1 MGNNMNNSKW
11 FIFSFLATIL
21 IITSVPLSIYLTAPN
36 TPKTTD
42 FPESALSKFSS
53 YEELVSF
60 LDTESKGSIYSLD
73 NARVQSFGAEDA
85 LVTPTAP
92 EPAPTATEESPQDG
106 GTSDTDFSGTNIQ
119 VEGVDEAD
127 IVKTDGEYI
136 YIVSG
141 NNLTIVKAYP
151 PEEARVVTKLT
162 FDGGIMGIF
171 INGDKLAVFLNEY
184 ILYTFYGGVGMTE
197 PAVAPTP
204 IPEVDTTSVDD
215 NSRVTNGTIENKTEP
230 REPSTEPAVPVLPP
244 PDEPIRIPDEP
255 IVWEPPTTTVKVY
268 DISDKAN
275 PVITRDFSI
284 DGNYFNSR
292 MIGDYIYVVSTM
304 YTLYTVTDVALPRI
318 QQDNE
323 TQVIEAEDIYY
334 YNFSDTSYSFTTL
347 VALNI
352 NNDAQEPT
360 HETIVMG
367 GTSSVYVSTDNI
379 YLTFPDYNWW
389 QEDDTM
395 KTTIQR
401 IQIDEDRMTFAASGE
416 VPGYILNQFSMD
428 EYNGYFRIATTINNF
443 NMRTFAE
450 DQPQSTNNVYV
461 LDMNLNI
468 IGTLE
473 NLAPGE
479 QIYSTRFMGNRC
491 YLVTFRNIDPL
502 FVIDL
507 SNPATPT
514 VLGKLKV
521 TGYSGYLHPYDE
533 NLLIG
538 IGKETIYDAKEDFAW
553 YQGIKISL
561 FDVSD
566 VSNPVEIAKY
576 EIGDRGTDSPILYDH
591 KSLLFDREKN
601 LLVIPVTV
609 AEINESNYPEG
620 VPDNAYGE
628 YAWQGV
634 YIFNISQE
642 GITLKGQI
650 THIDNFDLNFR
661 YYGYYN
667 YEIERT
673 LYIGNV
679 LYTISHMKVKMNSV
693 DTLTE
698 INTVDIK

>member
-1 MGNNMNNSKW
+1 MNNSKW

-21 IITSVPLSIYLTAPN
+21 IISSVPLSIYLTAPTN
-36 TPKTTD
+36 PETSD
-42 FPESALSKFSS
+42 FPELDSALSKFSS

-60 LDTESKGSIYSLD
+60 LETESKGGIFTLD

-85 LVTPTAP
+85 LAAPAAP
-92 EPAPTATEESPQDG
+92 EPAPTAIEESPGDG
-106 GTSDTDFSGTNIQ
+106 GTSNHDYSETNIQ

-151 PEEARVVTKLT
+151 PEEAKVVSKTT
-162 FDGGIMGIF
+162 FEGSIMGIY

-184 ILYTFYGGVGMTE
+184 MIYLFAGGVKT
-197 PAVAPTP
+197 APV
-204 IPEVDTTSVDD
+204 PEIDTATADVNVTDVDVPP
-215 NSRVTNGTIENKTEP
+215 ENKTEP
-230 REPSTEPAVPVLPP
+230 SEPVTEPEPVPLLPP
-244 PDEPIRIPDEP
+244 PDEPIRIPEP

-268 DISDKAN
+268 DISDRAN
-275 PVITRDFSI
+275 PVMTRDFSI
-284 DGNYFNSR
+284 DGNYFSSR
-292 MIGDYIYVVSTM
+292 MIGDYVYIVSTM
-304 YTLYTVTDVALPRI
+304 YTLYTATDVALPRI
-318 QQDNE
+318 HQDNE
-323 TQVIEAEDIYY
+323 TQVIEAEEIYY

-401 IQIDEDRMTFAASGE
+401 IQIDEDKMTFAASGD

-428 EYNGYFRIATTINNF
+428 EYNGYFRIATTINDF
-443 NMRTFAE
+443 NWRTFTE
-450 DQPQSTNNVYV
+450 EPKSTNNVYV
-461 LDMNLNI
+461 LDMNLNTV
-468 IGTLE
+468 GTLE

-491 YLVTFRNIDPL
+491 YVVTFRNVDPL

-507 SNPATPT
+507 SNPAAPT
-514 VLGKLKV
+514 VLGQLKV
-521 TGYSGYLHPYDE
+521 TGYSGYLHPYNE

-601 LLVIPVTV
+601 LLVIPVMV

-628 YAWQGV
+628 YVWQGAYV
-634 YIFNISQE
+634 FNISPE
-642 GITLKGQI
+642 GITLRGQI
-650 THIDNFDLNFR
+650 THIDNFDLDGR

-667 YEIERT
+667 YVIERT
-673 LYIGNV
+673 LYINNV
-679 LYTISHMKVKMNSV
+679 LYTISNMKVKMNSL
-693 DTLTE
+693 DTLAE
-698 INTVDIK
+698 LNTVNLN

>member
-1 MGNNMNNSKW
+1 MVKNMNNSKW

-21 IITSVPLSIYLTAPN
+21 IISSVPLSIYLTAPTN
-36 TPKTTD
+36 PETSD
-42 FPESALSKFSS
+42 FPELDSALSKFSS

-60 LDTESKGSIYSLD
+60 LETESKGGIYTLD
-73 NARVQSFGAEDA
+73 GARVQSFGAEDSLA
-85 LVTPTAP
+85 APTAP
-92 EPAPTATEESPQDG
+92 EPAPTATDAESG
-106 GTSDTDFSGTNIQ
+106 STSETDFSGTNIQ

-151 PEEARVVTKLT
+151 PEEARVVSKLT

-197 PAVAPTP
+197 PAFAPTP
-204 IPEVDTTSVDD
+204 VPAVDSATVDENVTIVDTKPE
-215 NSRVTNGTIENKTEP
+215 NGT
-230 REPSTEPAVPVLPP
+230 EPSEPDTDLEPVPLLPP
-244 PDEPIRIPDEP
+244 DDAIRIPEEP

-268 DISDKAN
+268 DISDRAS
-275 PVITRDFSI
+275 PVLTRDFSI
-284 DGNYFNSR
+284 DGNYFSSR
-292 MIGDYIYVVSTM
+292 MVGDYIYVVSTM
-304 YTLYTVTDVALPRI
+304 YTLYTATDVALPRI
-318 QQDNE
+318 QENNE
-323 TQVIEAEDIYY
+323 TQVIEAEEIYY

-347 VALNI
+347 VALNM

-389 QEDDTM
+389 QEDATM
-395 KTTIQR
+395 KTTVQR
-401 IQIDEDRMTFAASGE
+401 IQIDDDKMTFEASGE

-443 NMRTFAE
+443 NWRTFTE
-450 DQPQSTNNVYV
+450 EPQSTNNVYV
-461 LDMNLNI
+461 LDMNLNTV
-468 IGTLE
+468 GTLE

-491 YLVTFRNIDPL
+491 YMVTFRNIDPL

-507 SNPATPT
+507 SNPAAPT
-514 VLGKLKV
+514 VLGQLKV

-609 AEINESNYPEG
+609 AEINESKYPEG

-628 YAWQGV
+628 HVWQGA
-634 YIFNISQE
+634 YIFNISPE

-650 THIDNFDLNFR
+650 THIDNFDQNLR

-673 LYIGNV
+673 LYIDNV
-679 LYTISHMKVKMNSV
+679 LYTISNMKVKMNSL
-693 DTLTE
+693 DTLAE
-698 INTVDIK
+698 IKTVDLN